1 MRTIILTHTYN
12 NESLNTNY
20 HIEVGTKWPTL
31 VFTDDR
37 QPSNV
42 LKLVETFCILLL
54 ISLKFA
60 PVAPVAISWC
70 WSSSGLLCRS
80 KISHI
85 PVQILLNSPDQ
96 TLEKFSN
103 LKTIILSVCRNCY
116 FGYRP
121 GVTGGHFKSCI
132 SPVSGTNWANYYII
146 LDWQKWPQETDP
158 LFHRSKTASSCLIN
172 QDVISVHLMQ
182 TSARTYEEVCT
193 KISHLATGALIF
205 KVWAINVENKWIE
218 MKLKWNED
226 THVIADGDSPCPMVL
241 RHSLRFVS

>member
-1 MRTIILTHTYN
+1 MTDTSFYRRQTAFKR
-12 NESLNTNY
+12 
-20 HIEVGTKWPTL
+20 IEVGW
-31 VFTDDR
+31 
-37 QPSNV
+37 NV
-42 LKLVETFCILLL
+42 LY
-54 ISLKFA
+54 FA
-60 PVAPVAISWC
+60 SNLFEICACGSCTAISWC

-96 TLEKFSN
+96 TLEKFLEFEN
-103 LKTIILSVCRNCY
+103 DYIISLPELLLRLQARGDRRTLQVLHI
-116 FGYRP
+116 P
-121 GVTGGHFKSCI
+121 GVRYKLSQLLHNIRLTKM
-132 SPVSGTNWANYYII
+132 T
-146 LDWQKWPQETDP
+146 QETDP